1 MFLYIFIY
9 VYNLII
15 NQFLKLYKDYFLDVT
30 FEEKELL
37 EKIFFVRNE
46 SNIVFN
52 CEPKKLKR
60 TLVLFESELISLTA
74 ASG

>member
-1 MFLYIFIY
+1 
-9 VYNLII
+9 
-15 NQFLKLYKDYFLDVT
+15 LDVT

>member
-1 MFLYIFIY
+1 M
-9 VYNLII
+9 
-15 NQFLKLYKDYFLDVT
+15 DVT

-74 ASG
+74 ASGCASRHFAYLNFKKKKKNR